1 MTLVVDQA
9 WVTASA
15 LLWIRLGV
23 LFFMTPVLSG
33 FSGPP
38 SLLVLLSLG
47 LSGLICAAL
56 PQASAHAP
64 APSDLGQ
71 FVVAAILEAGLGALL
86 AYGVH
91 AAFAAFGLAGQILDL
106 QIGFGAGAVFDPVTR
121 RDTPVLGA
129 IMSSFAVVVF
139 FAVDGHHAFLRGI
152 AFSAQQMPP
161 GAVRLHLAPAAVVR
175 QFGAMFSLAVAMA
188 APVMFTLLLI
198 EAGLAVLSRML
209 PQMNVYFV
217 ALPLKLLV
225 GLATLSFSASTLAP
239 VMRRAFASIFQFW
252 DEVLR

>member
-1 MTLVVDQA
+1 MTLIVDQA
-9 WVTASA
+9 WVAASA

-33 FSGPP
+33 FSGP
-38 SLLVLLSLG
+38 SSVLVLLSLG
-47 LSGLICAAL
+47 LAGLLCATL
-56 PQASAHAP
+56 PHPAP
-64 APSDLGQ
+64 VPSDLGR
-71 FVVAAILEAGLGALL
+71 FVVAAVVEAGLGALL
-86 AYGVH
+86 AFGVH

-106 QIGFGAGAVFDPVTR
+106 QIGFGAGQVFDPVTR
-121 RDTPVLGA
+121 RDTPIIGA
-129 IMSSFAVVVF
+129 IMSSFAAAAF

-152 AFSAQQMPP
+152 AFSAQQVPP
-161 GAVRLHLAPAAVVR
+161 GSGDLHLATGAVVR

-198 EAGLAVLSRML
+198 EAALAVLSRML

-217 ALPLKLLV
+217 GLPLKLLV
-225 GLATLSFSASTLAP
+225 GLLTLSFTANTLAP